1 MRLNKLT
8 CGILLAMSAVPLYSS
23 AATLSA
29 NDQTNTISG
38 LDTSMMVSK
47 DNGQHWA
54 TYSGEKDNNF
64 PGTITVVVGTQ
75 DADAIKA
82 VDYDPNAIY
91 ATGNTLVRYNGFY
104 WTNAWYA
111 NPGEAPGSNEVWKKG
126 AAISVKTLG
135 TFSFHAFTGQA
146 ANDFQKQLKDKVAAQ
161 RKIIGYFPEWGVYD
175 AHNNF
180 TTDKIDFSQITHLNY
195 GFTVV
200 RNGVVNVFDSEQGP
214 KLMPDLAKRTAAAG
228 VTNMISVGGYT
239 NSEEGVFEVATKD
252 AAGVE
257 KLSQSIVDYMVKW
270 GFGGVDIDWEYPDTV
285 AEKAQFTSLIQ
296 SLRGKLDNL
305 GKQNDAYYQLSAAVV
320 ANYKKIEFMNPAV
333 TTPLLDSVNLMAYD
347 FHGAFDPITGHNAG
361 LFANKA
367 DPQDQKF
374 NTASV
379 AEIYANTWSVP
390 KSKIMVGIPYY
401 GRGWGNVA
409 ATEKVKGLPGLF
421 TAGSATVHGQ
431 WDDSGQFSGTNPY
444 SLLKTWASNPDYTR
458 YWDSEAKVPY
468 LYNSKTKEFFTYD
481 DKESVQAKV
490 DYINQNGFGGAIV
503 WDLSGDTADHE
514 LGKVVSSIKDY
525 VPTPTPTPA
534 PVAAPNEFLLQVEG
548 YSTNKCI
555 DVSGGK
561 IKNGDGLISN
571 SCTASIGQRFKF
583 NEKQQIT
590 VGDKCVSNPYAF
602 YINGTFVSEGHT
614 PAVILD
620 CNDSR
625 TDQKW
630 VWENGKVRN
639 LVKGPS
645 ICMSVADDN
654 KIQMKNCNDKDTS
667 QKFRQNSFIESDLND
682 KSLGLQGGQMRE
694 GDKLEVYKHTGAQY
708 QRLALVEDQSI
719 KIGSL
724 CLDVQGGHNS
734 ENANVTGYRCT
745 GSSNQKWAWENGKI
759 KSQMAGEKRCLSVN
773 ANNFV
778 TINTCDDNSTKQ
790 KFTSKVY

>member
-8 CGILLAMSAVPLYSS
+8 CGILLAMSAIPLYSS

-38 LDTSMMVSK
+38 LDSSMMVSK

-54 TYSGEKDNNF
+54 AYSGEKQNNF
-64 PGTITVVVGTQ
+64 PGTITAVVATQ

-82 VDYDPNAIY
+82 VDYDPNAVY

-146 ANDFQKQLKDKVAAQ
+146 ATDFQKQLKDKVAAQ

-239 NSEEGVFEVATKD
+239 NSEEGVFEAATKD

-296 SLRGKLDNL
+296 SLRGKLDTL

-390 KSKIMVGIPYY
+390 KSKIMVGIPFY
-401 GRGWGNVA
+401 GRAWGNVA

-421 TAGSATVHGQ
+421 TAGSPTVHGQ

-490 DYINQNGFGGAIV
+490 DYINQNGFGGAII
-503 WDLSGDTADHE
+503 WDLSGDTPDHE
-514 LGKVVSSIKDY
+514 LGEVVDDIIEN
-525 VPTPTPTPA
+525 PTPTPTPT
-534 PVAAPNEFLLQVEG
+534 PSKDTNNTLYQNFNYDGFNVTITEDTPCLVGKYTDTGYSLNDVASSLKIGKDSLGVNMFSDCSYSGKKLSVTQNSDKFSKDMNDVVSSVKVIKAIAYQHFNFEGASLIIDGDISDLKGVNFNDFMSSIKVAEG
-548 YSTNKCI
+548 YSARLFEHTNYEGKYI
-555 DVSGGK
+555 DVQPGSK
-561 IKNGDGLISN
+561 ISKLD
-571 SCTASIGQRFKF
+571 F
-583 NEKQQIT
+583 N
-590 VGDKCVSNPYAF
+590 DRVS
-602 YINGTFVSEGHT
+602 
-614 PAVILD
+614 
-620 CNDSR
+620 
-625 TDQKW
+625 
-630 VWENGKVRN
+630 
-639 LVKGPS
+639 
-645 ICMSVADDN
+645 
-654 KIQMKNCNDKDTS
+654 
-667 QKFRQNSFIESDLND
+667 
-682 KSLGLQGGQMRE
+682 
-694 GDKLEVYKHTGAQY
+694 
-708 QRLALVEDQSI
+708 SI
-719 KIGSL
+719 KI
-724 CLDVQGGHNS
+724 
-734 ENANVTGYRCT
+734 
-745 GSSNQKWAWENGKI
+745 I
-759 KSQMAGEKRCLSVN
+759 K
-773 ANNFV
+773 
-778 TINTCDDNSTKQ
+778 TK
-790 KFTSKVY
+790 